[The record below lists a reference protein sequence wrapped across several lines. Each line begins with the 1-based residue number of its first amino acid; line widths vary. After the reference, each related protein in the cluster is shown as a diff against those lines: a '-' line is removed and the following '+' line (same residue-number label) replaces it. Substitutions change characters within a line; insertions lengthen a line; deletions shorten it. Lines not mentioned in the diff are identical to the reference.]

1 MSVFVPE
8 YESSEYIQIAP
19 DGSNYVVSVKYDEL
33 FAKVKN
39 DLNIDGID
47 STLEELGAQYV
58 ALESVVRENDEKT
71 TAALADVST
80 EIEALWEAVNKKEQ
94 GWIDVSTLLGENAD
108 EG

>member
-1 MSVFVPE
+1 M
-8 YESSEYIQIAP
+8 
-19 DGSNYVVSVKYDEL
+19 
-33 FAKVKN
+33 
-39 DLNIDGID
+39 
-47 STLEELGAQYV
+47 

-80 EIEALWEAVNKKEQ
+80 EIEALWDAVNKKEQ